1 MGKRSSSSADAKTLA
16 AVQASLK
23 EKAEAEKAR
32 LAMDPP
38 PPPKKKSKKRTPSPP
53 AEPSEPPSPSLSS
66 TPSPVEP
73 PEPPTA
79 VDTKASSAKKR
90 SPAPGVESKPKAK
103 AKTSAKKKLPEDPI
117 DFEITWDNHALLMK
131 HFDITE
137 DEATQC
143 LLAVVGQDPKA
154 RKFWEKF
161 VVKKPEVETAVEPTE
176 SDTEK
181 VSRPPSGSKDNDLK
195 TGKTKKGMTKA
206 ERDARRKEIEA
217 LEEVEDSQV
226 ENPLSDSDTGTTEDE
241 DVSEEVA
248 STSSGPPHDPPP
260 PRGSAVPV
268 KPESK
273 IMDELET
280 QPVEPEEP
288 VIPPFAKD
296 DPALEARKKLE
307 MELKQVPTPSKVV
320 AAAAQ
325 VG

>member
-79 VDTKASSAKKR
+79 KASSAKKR

-280 QPVEPEEP
+280 QPVEPEP